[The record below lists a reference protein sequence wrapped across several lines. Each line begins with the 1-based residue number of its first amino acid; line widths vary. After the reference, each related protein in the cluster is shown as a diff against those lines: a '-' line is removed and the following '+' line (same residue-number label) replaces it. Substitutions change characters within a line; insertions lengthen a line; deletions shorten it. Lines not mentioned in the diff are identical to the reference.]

1 MDQKIEKRSSGMN
14 KMIIENFHGSLDM
27 IMGSFY
33 IPKEYHLRPESKG
46 QDSHFLFQEKNTF
59 GLADGVGGW
68 IKKGIDSGEYSR
80 QLMNNS
86 LIALNQET
94 RGQVNPTR
102 VLEEAYYVTKSPG
115 SSTACIITLNDDDHC
130 LHVVNVGDSG
140 FLVFR
145 NRKCIFQS
153 PIQQHGFNHL
163 YQLGCSSQFGDG
175 VDVAIEIVVSVQSG
189 DIVIAGTDG
198 LLDNIFPSEIE
209 EILMKAQDEDVHLTP
224 ADLALTIAEYA
235 LYNSL
240 DKYSESPFSRAAHL
254 AGKNHV
260 GGKIDDITVVVAEI
274 I

>member
-1 MDQKIEKRSSGMN
+1 
-14 KMIIENFHGSLDM
+14 
-27 IMGSFY
+27 MGSFY
-33 IPKEYHLRPESKG
+33 IPKEYHLRRESKG
-46 QDSHFLFQEKNTF
+46 QDSHFLFQENNTF

-115 SSTACIITLNDDDHC
+115 SSTACIITLNDDDNC
-130 LHVVNVGDSG
+130 LHVVN
-140 FLVFR
+140 
-145 NRKCIFQS
+145 
-153 PIQQHGFNHL
+153 
-163 YQLGCSSQFGDG
+163 LGCSSQFGDG

-198 LLDNIFPSEIE
+198 LLDNMFPSEIE